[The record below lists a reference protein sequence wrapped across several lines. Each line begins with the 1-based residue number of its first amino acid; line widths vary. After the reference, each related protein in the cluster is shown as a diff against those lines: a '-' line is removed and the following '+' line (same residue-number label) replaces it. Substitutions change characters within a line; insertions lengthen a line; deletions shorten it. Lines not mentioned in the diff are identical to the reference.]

1 MSVGHDAPSPPDER
15 FARADTTGSADDPD
29 SAGTTRQINGLPALG
44 EQTDPV
50 HLQYEMLP
58 YPPCD
63 PRDEAKRLIT
73 GSPSRLDEVNHF
85 VFGGRRDFTRPF
97 RALIAG
103 GGTGDAAIMLGQQ
116 LADAEARNAEIVYLD
131 WSTASRAV
139 AEARAAARKLTNIR
153 FVTGSLL
160 ELDKL
165 DLGRFDYI
173 DCCGVLHH
181 LPDPPATLAAL
192 AATLTEDGGMGLML
206 YGRLGRT
213 GVYPV
218 QAMLRALVS
227 ADHDMAERIKIAK
240 RLLAQL
246 PATNWLKRNP
256 AILDHITAGDV
267 GIFDLLLHARDRAYD
282 VAEVNELVT
291 GAGLRL
297 VAFVPPARYDPAV
310 YLSDAVLLRELTGKN
325 VIERAAFA
333 ENLAGNLKCHIFY
346 TVRQDNGVTLPTP
359 DRAEAIPVYGDAEAA
374 AVIRRFSPGG
384 RMRIDAD
391 GWSTKL
397 PLPPLTPAIAAQ
409 IDGRRSLAEIHRII
423 RERRPDVT
431 WEEFLDQ
438 FGQFYAAVHGAGH
451 LTLKLP
457 N

>member
-1 MSVGHDAPSPPDER
+1 M
-15 FARADTTGSADDPD
+15 
-29 SAGTTRQINGLPALG
+29 
-44 EQTDPV
+44 TDPV
-50 HLQYEMLP
+50 RHQYEMLP
-58 YPPCD
+58 YPPRD

-116 LADAEARNAEIVYLD
+116 LADAEARSAEIVYLD

-213 GVYPV
+213 GVYPA
-218 QAMLRALVS
+218 QAMLRTLLGDGDDSS
-227 ADHDMAERIKIAK
+227 AQIEIAK
-240 RLLAQL
+240 RLLAQM
-246 PATNWLKRNP
+246 PPTNWLKRNP
-256 AILDHITAGDV
+256 AITDHVALGDS
-267 GIFDLLLHARDRAYD
+267 GIFDVLLHARDRAYD

-297 VAFVPPARYDPAV
+297 TAFVPPVRYDPTA
-310 YLSDAVLLRELTGKN
+310 YLSDATLLRRLAGKGAL
-325 VIERAAFA
+325 ERAAFA

-359 DRAEAIPVYGDAEAA
+359 DREDVVPVYCEPEAGA
-374 AVIRRFSPGG
+374 SMRRFEPGG
-384 RMRIDAD
+384 MMRIEVD

-409 IDGRRSLAEIHRII
+409 IDGRHSLAEIHRII

-438 FGQFYAAVHGAGH
+438 FGQFYAAFHGAGH
-451 LTLKLP
+451 LVLKKP
-457 N
+457 M